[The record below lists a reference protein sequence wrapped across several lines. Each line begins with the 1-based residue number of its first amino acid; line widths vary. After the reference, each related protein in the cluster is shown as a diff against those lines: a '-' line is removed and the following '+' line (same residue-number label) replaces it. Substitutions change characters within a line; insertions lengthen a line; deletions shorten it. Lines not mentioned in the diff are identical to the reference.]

1 MVQFKTIFREHIYG
15 PEYPFGIKAVRLNV
29 PPPCWRQDIIGGY
42 QDFGPD
48 GVEYEEVYNP
58 HAQITVHRR
67 LFMGAW
73 VEWWDINKMKRRRSA

>member
-29 PPPCWRQDIIGGY
+29 PPSCWRQDIQDGY

-58 HAQITVHRR
+58 HTRVTIHKRK
-67 LFMGAW
+67 FMGAW
-73 VEWWDINKMKRRRSA
+73 VEWWDVPRSRSA